1 MEEEELNCSTKN
13 APCMLICTLYE
24 KSTIHVAN
32 SILSLNNECQFNP
45 VVLQLDKAIV
55 FRSTRSIPLFCTV
68 VEVFWFIFLE
78 VVGILRRRGRLI
90 AWSR

>member
-1 MEEEELNCSTKN
+1 MEEELSCSTKN

-24 KSTIHVAN
+24 KPTIHVAN

-55 FRSTRSIPLFCTV
+55 FRSTRSIPPFLYCCRSALV
-68 VEVFWFIFLE
+68 YIF
-78 VVGILRRRGRLI
+78 RGCGSIEKEGSIDRLV
-90 AWSR
+90 